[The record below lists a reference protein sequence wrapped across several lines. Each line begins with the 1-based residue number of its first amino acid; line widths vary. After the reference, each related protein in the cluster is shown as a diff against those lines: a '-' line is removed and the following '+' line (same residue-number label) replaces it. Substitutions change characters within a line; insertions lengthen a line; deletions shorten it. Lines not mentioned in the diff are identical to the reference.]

1 MFHHT
6 IPPLTSVNHDFH
18 YFFRNNS
25 LFAQNLVA
33 KTKLTNIEESLRRK
47 SGEQKLGMHVNRST
61 NCDLE
66 KLVREIYGSLSR

>member
-1 MFHHT
+1 MVIYT
-6 IPPLTSVNHDFH
+6 
-18 YFFRNNS
+18 RNNS

-66 KLVREIYGSLSR
+66 KLVVKDMTEYLNEGYVILFNSDYKSS